1 MKANQKLKVGEK
13 YIVRSWE
20 SMKKEYG
27 LEGEFI
33 KTPAYFVNDMKKYCG
48 QKVTIAKGGHRGYFY
63 NIIEDNGK
71 FVWDPCM
78 LTTEDSL
85 EYLIDKGVLA

>member
-1 MKANQKLKVGEK
+1 MNAEQKLKVGEK

-33 KTPAYFVNDMKKYCG
+33 NTPAYFVYGMKKYCG
-48 QKVTIAKGGHRGYFY
+48 RKVTIVKEGRGYFY
-63 NIIEDNGK
+63 KIIEDNGH
-71 FVWDPCM
+71 FIWDPCM

-85 EYLIDKGVLA
+85 EYLIDKGC